1 MKKDLIQLQQAAQQ
15 IRDAYQTGSVTP
27 SMVGGLASD
36 TLTYISMLEQNL
48 QALGIRKTYA
58 TEADMNADTAP
69 MGDNGMPIR
78 FGQLVLVSESN
89 AIYKY
94 NGNGQWSYVAPLL
107 SASSTV
113 DLTLLDAMVT
123 DNAGVLAAMKDT
135 TRYVVMSGEFVVG
148 ELHFLGDTM
157 YHGVMQVFTTNLQLR
172 DGAFDGSHSHVELH
186 TYIRSYGFGNF
197 LPAQWSEWT
206 EISGGAAKVEEGTL
220 KL

>member
-1 MKKDLIQLQQAAQQ
+1 MKLIELHKRAET

-27 SMVGGLASD
+27 KMVGSLASD

-78 FGQLVLVSESN
+78 FGQLVTVSAN
-89 AIYKY
+89 GNIYKY
-94 NGNGQWSYVAPLL
+94 DGDGSWSYVATL
-107 SASSTV
+107 ASDTV
-113 DLTLLDAMVT
+113 ALDHLDAMVT

-135 TRYVVMSGEFVVG
+135 RRYVVMSGEFVVG

-157 YHGVMQVFTTNLQLR
+157 YHGVMQVFTTNLLLR
-172 DGAFDGSHSHVELH
+172 DGTFDGSHSHVELH

-206 EISGGAAKVEEGTL
+206 EVSGGSAKVEEGTL

>member
-1 MKKDLIQLQQAAQQ
+1 MNIYDLIRRANDLSGRHEVDS
-15 IRDAYQTGSVTP
+15 ITPEDVGS
-27 SMVGGLASD
+27 LASD

-78 FGQLVLVSESN
+78 FGQLVTVSAN
-89 AIYKY
+89 GNIYKY
-94 NGNGQWSYVAPLL
+94 DGDGSWGYVATL
-107 SASSTV
+107 ASDTV
-113 DLTLLDAMVT
+113 ALDHLDAMVT

-135 TRYVVMSGEFVVG
+135 RRYVVMSGEFVVG

-172 DGAFDGSHSHVELH
+172 DGTFDGSHSHVELH
-186 TYIRSYGFGNF
+186 TYIRSYGFGSF

-206 EISGGAAKVEEGTL
+206 EVSSGSAKVEEGTL

>member
-1 MKKDLIQLQQAAQQ
+1 MMKYLIQLQQEAQQ

-27 SMVGGLASD
+27 KMVGSLASD

-78 FGQLVLVSESN
+78 FGQLVTVSAN
-89 AIYKY
+89 GNIYKY
-94 NGNGQWSYVAPLL
+94 DGDGSWSYVATL
-107 SASSTV
+107 ASDTV
-113 DLTLLDAMVT
+113 ALDHLDAMVT

-135 TRYVVMSGEFVVG
+135 RRYVVMSGEFVVG

-206 EISGGAAKVEEGTL
+206 EVSGGLAKVEEGTL

>member
-1 MKKDLIQLQQAAQQ
+1 MDLIELHKRAET
-15 IRDAYQTGSVTP
+15 IRDAFQTGSVTP
-27 SMVGGLASD
+27 KMVGSLVSD

-48 QALGIRKTYA
+48 QVLGIRKIYA

-78 FGQLVLVSESN
+78 FGQLVTVSAN
-89 AIYKY
+89 GNIYKY
-94 NGNGQWSYVAPLL
+94 DGDGSWSYVSTL
-107 SASSTV
+107 ASDTV
-113 DLTLLDAMVT
+113 ALDHLDAMVT

-135 TRYVVMSGEFVVG
+135 RRYVVMSGEFVVG

-157 YHGVMQVFTTNLQLR
+157 FHGVMQVFTTNLLLR

-206 EISGGAAKVEEGTL
+206 EVSSGSAKVEEGTL

>member
-1 MKKDLIQLQQAAQQ
+1 MNIYELIQLAAELRGKYEVNS
-15 IRDAYQTGSVTP
+15 ITP
-27 SMVGGLASD
+27 EEVGGLVQD
-36 TLTYISMLEQNL
+36 TLTYVSEIEKNIQG
-48 QALGIRKTYA
+48 LGIKRIYPTYDA
-58 TEADMNADTAP
+58 MDADKEPVADN
-69 MGDNGMPIR
+69 MLPIR

-113 DLTLLDAMVT
+113 DLTLLDGMVT

-135 TRYVVMSGEFVVG
+135 RRYVVMSGEFVVG

-206 EISGGAAKVEEGTL
+206 EVSSGLAKVEEGTL

>member
-1 MKKDLIQLQQAAQQ
+1 MMKDLIQLQQAAQQ

-78 FGQLVLVSESN
+78 FGQLVTVSAN
-89 AIYKY
+89 GNIYKY
-94 NGNGQWSYVAPLL
+94 DGDGSWSYVATL
-107 SASSTV
+107 ASDTV
-113 DLTLLDAMVT
+113 AIDHLDAMVT

-135 TRYVVMSGEFVVG
+135 RRYVVMSGEFVVG

-197 LPAQWSEWT
+197 LPAQWSKWT
-206 EISGGAAKVEEGTL
+206 EVSGGSAKVEEGTL

>member
-1 MKKDLIQLQQAAQQ
+1 MNIYDLIRRANDLSGRHEVDS
-15 IRDAYQTGSVTP
+15 ITP
-27 SMVGGLASD
+27 EDVGGLASD

-58 TEADMNADTAP
+58 TEADMNADTVP

-78 FGQLVLVSESN
+78 FGQLVTVSAN
-89 AIYKY
+89 GNIYKY
-94 NGNGQWSYVAPLL
+94 EGDGSWSYVATL
-107 SASSTV
+107 ASDTV
-113 DLTLLDAMVT
+113 ALDHLDAMVT

-135 TRYVVMSGEFVVG
+135 RRYVVMSGEFVVG

-172 DGAFDGSHSHVELH
+172 DGTFDGSHSHVELH
-186 TYIRSYGFGNF
+186 TYIRSYGFGSF

-206 EISGGAAKVEEGTL
+206 EVSSGSAKVEEGTL

>member
-1 MKKDLIQLQQAAQQ
+1 MNLIELHKRAET

-27 SMVGGLASD
+27 KMVGGLASD

-78 FGQLVLVSESN
+78 FGQLVTVSAN
-89 AIYKY
+89 GNIYKY
-94 NGNGQWSYVAPLL
+94 DGDGSWSYVATL
-107 SASSTV
+107 ASDTV
-113 DLTLLDAMVT
+113 ALDHLDAMVT

-135 TRYVVMSGEFVVG
+135 RRYVVMSGEFVVG

-197 LPAQWSEWT
+197 LPAQWSKWT
-206 EISGGAAKVEEGTL
+206 EVSGGSAKVEEGML

>member
-1 MKKDLIQLQQAAQQ
+1 MMKYLIQLQQEAQQ

-27 SMVGGLASD
+27 KMVGGLASD

-78 FGQLVLVSESN
+78 FGQLVTVSAN
-89 AIYKY
+89 GNIYKY
-94 NGNGQWSYVAPLL
+94 DGDGSWGYVATL
-107 SASSTV
+107 ASDTV
-113 DLTLLDAMVT
+113 ALDHLDAMVT

-135 TRYVVMSGEFVVG
+135 RRYVVMSGEFVVG

-172 DGAFDGSHSHVELH
+172 DGTFDGSHSHVELH
-186 TYIRSYGFGNF
+186 TYIRSYGFGSF

-206 EISGGAAKVEEGTL
+206 EVSSGSAKVEEGTL

>member
-1 MKKDLIQLQQAAQQ
+1 MNLIELHKRAET

-27 SMVGGLASD
+27 KMVGGLASD

-78 FGQLVLVSESN
+78 FGQLVTVSAN
-89 AIYKY
+89 GNIYKY
-94 NGNGQWSYVAPLL
+94 DGDGSWSYVATL
-107 SASSTV
+107 ASDTV
-113 DLTLLDAMVT
+113 AIDHLDAMVT

-135 TRYVVMSGEFVVG
+135 RRYVVMSGEFVVG

-197 LPAQWSEWT
+197 LPAQWSKWT
-206 EISGGAAKVEEGTL
+206 EVSGGSAKVEEGTL

>member
-1 MKKDLIQLQQAAQQ
+1 M
-15 IRDAYQTGSVTP
+15 DADKEPV
-27 SMVGGLASD
+27 AD
-36 TLTYISMLEQNL
+36 NML
-48 QALGIRKTYA
+48 
-58 TEADMNADTAP
+58 
-69 MGDNGMPIR
+69 PIR

-186 TYIRSYGFGNF
+186 TYIRSYGFGSF

-206 EISGGAAKVEEGTL
+206 EVSGGLAKVEQGTL

>member
-1 MKKDLIQLQQAAQQ
+1 MNLIELHKRAET

-27 SMVGGLASD
+27 KMVGGLASD

-78 FGQLVLVSESN
+78 FGQLVTVSAN
-89 AIYKY
+89 GNIYKY
-94 NGNGQWSYVAPLL
+94 DGDGSWSYVATL
-107 SASSTV
+107 ASDTV
-113 DLTLLDAMVT
+113 ALDHLDAMVT

-135 TRYVVMSGEFVVG
+135 RRYVVMSGEFVVG

-197 LPAQWSEWT
+197 LPAQWSKWT
-206 EISGGAAKVEEGTL
+206 EVSGGSAKVEEGTL

>member
-1 MKKDLIQLQQAAQQ
+1 MMKYLIQLQQEAQQ

-27 SMVGGLASD
+27 KMVGSLASD

-78 FGQLVLVSESN
+78 FGQLVTVSAN
-89 AIYKY
+89 GNIYKY
-94 NGNGQWSYVAPLL
+94 DGDGSWSYVATL
-107 SASSTV
+107 ASDTV
-113 DLTLLDAMVT
+113 ALDHLDAMVT

-135 TRYVVMSGEFVVG
+135 RRYVVMSGEFVVG
-148 ELHFLGDTM
+148 ELHFLGDTK

-186 TYIRSYGFGNF
+186 TYIRSYGFGGF
-197 LPAQWSEWT
+197 LPAQWSKWT
-206 EISGGAAKVEEGTL
+206 EVSGGSAKVEEGTL

>member
-1 MKKDLIQLQQAAQQ
+1 MNIYELIRRAADLRGRYEVDSI
-15 IRDAYQTGSVTP
+15 TP
-27 SMVGGLASD
+27 EEVGGLAED
-36 TLTYISMLEQNL
+36 TLAYVADIEKNM
-48 QALGIRKTYA
+48 QALGIKRIYPTYDA
-58 TEADMNADTAP
+58 MEADTEP
-69 MGDNGMPIR
+69 VGDNMMPIR
-78 FGQLVLVSESN
+78 FGQLVVVSESN
-89 AIYKY
+89 SIYKY
-94 NGNGQWSYVAPLL
+94 NGNGAWSYVAPLL
-107 SASSTV
+107 STSNTV
-113 DLTLLDAMVT
+113 DLTMLDAMVT

-135 TRYVVMSGEFVVG
+135 RRYVVMSGEFVVG

-206 EISGGAAKVEEGTL
+206 EVSGGSAKVEEGTL

>member
-1 MKKDLIQLQQAAQQ
+1 MNIYELIQRAADLRGKYEVNS
-15 IRDAYQTGSVTP
+15 ITP
-27 SMVGGLASD
+27 EEVGGLAQD

-58 TEADMNADTAP
+58 TESAMNADTAP
-69 MGDNGMPIR
+69 VGDNGMPIR

-123 DNAGVLAAMKDT
+123 DNAGVLSAMKDT
-135 TRYVVMSGEFVVG
+135 RRYVVMSGEFVVG

-206 EISGGAAKVEEGTL
+206 EVSSGLAKVEEGTL

>member
-1 MKKDLIQLQQAAQQ
+1 MNIYDLIRRANDLSGRHEVDS
-15 IRDAYQTGSVTP
+15 ITPEDVGS
-27 SMVGGLASD
+27 LASD
-36 TLTYISMLEQNL
+36 TLTYISTLEQNL
-48 QALGIRKTYA
+48 QALGIRKIYA
-58 TEADMNADTAP
+58 SEADMNADTAP

-78 FGQLVLVSESN
+78 FGQLVTVSAN
-89 AIYKY
+89 GNIYKY
-94 NGNGQWSYVAPLL
+94 DGDGSWGYVATL
-107 SASSTV
+107 ASDTV
-113 DLTLLDAMVT
+113 ALDHLDAMVT

-135 TRYVVMSGEFVVG
+135 RRYVVMSGEFVVG

-206 EISGGAAKVEEGTL
+206 EVSAGLAKVEEGTL

>member
-1 MKKDLIQLQQAAQQ
+1 MMKDLIQLQQEAQQ

-27 SMVGGLASD
+27 KMVGGLASD

-58 TEADMNADTAP
+58 TESAMNADTAP
-69 MGDNGMPIR
+69 VGDNGMPIR
-78 FGQLVLVSESN
+78 FGQLVTVSAN
-89 AIYKY
+89 GNIYKY
-94 NGNGQWSYVAPLL
+94 DGDGSWGYVATL
-107 SASSTV
+107 ASDTV
-113 DLTLLDAMVT
+113 ALDHLDAMVT

-135 TRYVVMSGEFVVG
+135 RRYVVMSGEFVVG

-206 EISGGAAKVEEGTL
+206 EVSGGLAKVEEGTL

>member
-1 MKKDLIQLQQAAQQ
+1 MNLIELHKRAET

-27 SMVGGLASD
+27 KMVGGLASD

-78 FGQLVLVSESN
+78 FGQLVTVSAN
-89 AIYKY
+89 GNIYKY
-94 NGNGQWSYVAPLL
+94 DGDGSWSYVATL
-107 SASSTV
+107 ASDTV
-113 DLTLLDAMVT
+113 AIDHLDAMVT

-135 TRYVVMSGEFVVG
+135 RRYVVMSGEFVVG

-197 LPAQWSEWT
+197 LPAQWSKWT
-206 EISGGAAKVEEGTL
+206 EVSGGSAKVEEGML